1 MSKKKIRPKFNS
13 KMPDRDTVDYFFTRE
28 SDAEFKKQHPKAYG
42 LLCFIGITVL
52 FLPMLLLMLFCI
64 FLYPAP
70 NSGFLIL
77 AFIGAFSIGIG
88 FFNIVA
94 AWIGQ
99 YLGHKVTAFC
109 LLIGAVLTAISL
121 VIMYVPDF
129 YRIFDEAA
137 INCYFIQLIFCMLP
151 PIYYLPFRHFFNKC
165 LPEKTGLT
173 EKRIKRMQKGIRN
186 FWLYES
192 IHQEYDLG
200 FRYKLNKIFLYLYV
214 ACTALFLLTGWHRI
228 MIPVTTGAICLCIL
242 LCVPLQLVTPI
253 GTTHNSIFPRIRF
266 AANSCSAIVF
276 PLLAVFG
283 LIRWVLTN
291 L

>member
-28 SDAEFKKQHPKAYG
+28 SDAEFKKQHPKAYA

-52 FLPMLLLMLFCI
+52 LLPMLLLMLFCI

-109 LLIGAVLTAISL
+109 LLIGAALTAIAL

-129 YRIFDEAA
+129 YCIFDEAA

-214 ACTALFLLTGWHRI
+214 ACTALFLLTGWHQV

-291 L
+291 H

>member
-28 SDAEFKKQHPKAYG
+28 SDAEFKKQHPKAYA

-77 AFIGAFSIGIG
+77 ASIGAFSIGIG
-88 FFNIVA
+88 FFNIVG

-109 LLIGAVLTAISL
+109 LLIGAALTAIAL

-137 INCYFIQLIFCMLP
+137 INHYFIQLIFCMLP
-151 PIYYLPFRHFFNKC
+151 PIYYVPFRVSFSEMI
-165 LPEKTGLT
+165 PEKTGLS
-173 EKRIKRMQKGIRN
+173 EKRIERMKQGMRN
-186 FWLYES
+186 YWLYES

-200 FRYKLNKIFLYLYV
+200 FRYMLNKVFLYLYV
-214 ACTALFLLTGWHRI
+214 ACTALFLLTGWHRV
-228 MIPVTTGAICLCIL
+228 MIPVTTGAVCLCFL
-242 LCVPLQLVTPI
+242 LCIPLCLFTSEGTTQRNAVQWFYFI
-253 GTTHNSIFPRIRF
+253 GTLL
-266 AANSCSAIVF
+266 F
-276 PLLAVFG
+276 PLLAIYT
-283 LIRWVLTN
+283 LIGDALTN
-291 L
+291 F

>member
-1 MSKKKIRPKFNS
+1 MFKKKIRPKFNS
-13 KMPDRDTVDYFFTRE
+13 KMPDWGTTAFFFTRE

-88 FFNIVA
+88 FFNIVG

-109 LLIGAVLTAISL
+109 LLIGAALTAIAL

-137 INCYFIQLIFCMLP
+137 INHYFIQLIFCMLP
-151 PIYYLPFRHFFNKC
+151 PIYYVPFRVSFSEMI
-165 LPEKTGLT
+165 PEKTGLS
-173 EKRIKRMQKGIRN
+173 EKRIERMKQGMRN
-186 FWLYES
+186 YWLYES

-200 FRYKLNKIFLYLYV
+200 FRYMLNKVFLYLYV
-214 ACTALFLLTGWHRI
+214 ACTALFLLTGWHRV
-228 MIPVTTGAICLCIL
+228 MIPVTTGAVCLCFL
-242 LCVPLQLVTPI
+242 LCIPLCLFTSEGTTQRNAVQWFRFI
-253 GTTHNSIFPRIRF
+253 GTLL
-266 AANSCSAIVF
+266 F
-276 PLLAVFG
+276 PLLAIYT
-283 LIRWVLTN
+283 LIGDALTN
-291 L
+291 F